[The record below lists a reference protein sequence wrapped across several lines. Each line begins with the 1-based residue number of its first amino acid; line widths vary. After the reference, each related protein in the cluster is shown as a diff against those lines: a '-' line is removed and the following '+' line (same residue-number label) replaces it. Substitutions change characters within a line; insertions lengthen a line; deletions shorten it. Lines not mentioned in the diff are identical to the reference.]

1 MDDMFY
7 SIPDQTKAVLM
18 KEAIIQADATLDTM
32 MRAAEAFKDGCGLE
46 DIPEEALEL
55 TTQFFGGLETADHA
69 LLSSMFI
76 HGFFGGASFLFRMMS
91 LLDSMAEF
99 LSSDCE
105 HLADIQFDDVDDDDD
120 DDTDRAGLPR
130 QKPGLSSM
138 NDEDIR
144 RMINNMQMWKGFNK

>member
-7 SIPDQTKAVLM
+7 SMPDQTKAVLM
-18 KEAIIQADATLDTM
+18 KEAIIQAEATLDTM
-32 MRAAEAFKDGCGLE
+32 LRAAEAFKDGHDLE

-55 TTQFFGGLETADHA
+55 TTQFFDGLETADHA

-76 HGFFGGASFLFRMMS
+76 HGFFGGASFLFRMMN

-99 LSSDCE
+99 LNSDCE
-105 HLADIQFDDVDDDDD
+105 HLADIQFGDADDD